1 MNTRSQV
8 IKRDGSIVDY
18 QPEKVRKALE
28 SAFISTNAHP
38 TDSVINLIIEEVNR
52 MV

>member
-8 IKRDGSIVDY
+8 IKRDGSVVDY

-28 SAFISTNAHP
+28 SAGLPETVRSEQLTLDELSQLA
-38 TDSVINLIIEEVNR
+38 NLLF
-52 MV
+52 

>member
-8 IKRDGSIVDY
+8 IKRDGGIVDY

-28 SAFISTNAHP
+28 SAFVSTGIDP
-38 TDSVINLIIEEVNR
+38 
-52 MV
+52 